1 MKDRNTAKKYGAVL
15 GTASALTLA
24 TVGTANAALDF
35 TAITTAVDEGVA
47 AVLLAITAVAVFK
60 AGPGIAKWGYNKI
73 IGWFR

>member
-1 MKDRNTAKKYGAVL
+1 MKRYQKTLNAFFA
-15 GTASALTLA
+15 ALLLMF
-24 TVGTANAALDF
+24 GFSFGANAALDF
-35 TAITTAVDEGVA
+35 TAITTAVDDGVA